1 MKPERQ
7 YCSEISAAAGENQLG
22 TAPQVDF
29 WLLIEYRQQWTRDP
43 IVENDLPLS
52 VQAWLENLTDSL
64 KSQGRFPRVQFL
76 RQSRRSGDD
85 ALQVFVCQHGEL
97 RAHTFTSYEQLTSID
112 LTRDLGTPLES
123 NHYFVCTHGTRD
135 LCCSRYGLTT
145 WRELQLLSN
154 GRSWQT
160 SHLGGHRFAPNVLV
174 LPHGRLYGRVHKKDV
189 QEFFSTVERGEI
201 ARGHLR
207 GRSEFTKEAQAC
219 ECLVDEQVASVDSYN
234 DCSVTFATSNG
245 KVEVGIPSRGEEIE
259 VLASCKDD
267 ELTRV
272 KPFIGI

>member
-7 YCSEISAAAGENQLG
+7 YCSELSAAAGENLLG

-29 WLLIEYRQQWTRDP
+29 WLLIEYRQQWSRDP
-43 IVENDLPLS
+43 IVENDLPKS
-52 VQAWLENLTDSL
+52 VQVWLENLIDGL
-64 KSQGRFPRVQFL
+64 ESQGRFPRIQFL
-76 RQSRRSGDD
+76 RQSRRTEDT
-85 ALQVFVCQHGEL
+85 LQLFVCQHGEL
-97 RAHTFTSYEQLTSID
+97 RSHTFTSYEQLID
-112 LTRDLGTPLES
+112 LDLES
-123 NHYFVCTHGTRD
+123 ELGPPLKANYFFVCTHGTRD
-135 LCCSRYGLTT
+135 LCCSRFGLTT

-174 LPHGRLYGRVHKKDV
+174 LPHGRLYGRVHKESV
-189 QEFFSTVERGEI
+189 QEFFRTVERGEI
-201 ARGHLR
+201 SRSHLR

-219 ECLVDEQVASVDSYN
+219 ECLVDEQVGSVHSFD
-234 DCSVTFATSNG
+234 DCNVTFATSND

-259 VLASCKDD
+259 VLASCKDE

>member
-29 WLLIEYRQQWTRDP
+29 WLLIEYRQQWSRDP
-43 IVENDLPLS
+43 IVENDLPAP
-52 VQAWLENLTDSL
+52 VQAWLENLTDNL
-64 KSQGRFPRVQFL
+64 ESQGRFPRIQFL
-76 RQSRRSGDD
+76 RQSRRTED
-85 ALQVFVCQHGEL
+85 ALQLFVCQYGEL
-97 RAHTFTSYEQLTSID
+97 RSHTFTSYEQLIELD
-112 LTRDLGTPLES
+112 LES
-123 NHYFVCTHGTRD
+123 DQGPPLKANHFFVCTHGTRD
-135 LCCSRYGLTT
+135 LCCSRFGLTT

-189 QEFFSTVERGEI
+189 QDFFGTVENGEI
-201 ARGHLR
+201 AKSHLR

-219 ECLVDEQVASVDSYN
+219 ECMVREQVGSVASSN
-234 DCSVTFATSNG
+234 DCSVTFVTSND

-259 VLASCKDD
+259 ILASCKD
-267 ELTRV
+267 EEMTRV
-272 KPFIGI
+272 RPFIGI